1 MLQVFE
7 SQGVAFRDVLIDDS
21 LPEHGSAKR
30 KPGIGMVVSY
40 LQDRTVDWR
49 RSAMVGDRETDMA
62 FARNLGVRGF
72 QLRTP
77 QFGGEWDWAG
87 IAHALVDA
95 PRRALVLRTPR
106 ETSVRVQPD
115 LDMAD
120 STEGRALGKEGA
132 SQCKS

>member
-62 FARNLGVRGF
+62 FARHLGVRGF

-87 IAHALVDA
+87 IAHALRSEEHTSELQSLMRLSYA
-95 PRRALVLRTPR
+95 VL
-106 ETSVRVQPD
+106 S
-115 LDMAD
+115 L
-120 STEGRALGKEGA
+120 K
-132 SQCKS
+132 K

>member
-49 RSAMVGDRETDMA
+49 RSAMVGERETDMA
-62 FARNLGVRGF
+62 FARHLAVRGF
-72 QLRTP
+72 QLQTP
-77 QFGGEWDWAG
+77 PLDLKSGVSGQS
-87 IAHALVDA
+87 V
-95 PRRALVLRTPR
+95 
-106 ETSVRVQPD
+106 SVRVK
-115 LDMAD
+115 LG
-120 STEGRALGKEGA
+120 GRSIFQKNK
-132 SQCKS
+132 QK